1 MIDIR
6 YTLWIFQND
15 QSNITINGNNYDFNI
30 TGCTAQINYSTLNDK
45 CLVALLYTQ
54 VIYFN
59 IAYFVT
65 KRLLL
70 QQSQVKNS
78 IMQPYLYLV
87 SCTPQCIHTE
97 QTTKAKCASTYL
109 QLHHMFRQCL
119 RNGGM
124 VLGANRNNWQNIEAI
139 PYPVPR
145 IRKLAKG

>member
-1 MIDIR
+1 MTDIR

-87 SCTPQCIHTE
+87 HHSVYIQS
-97 QTTKAKCASTYL
+97 KL
-109 QLHHMFRQCL
+109 QRQNEL
-119 RNGGM
+119 
-124 VLGANRNNWQNIEAI
+124 
-139 PYPVPR
+139 
-145 IRKLAKG
+145 